1 MLKYIVATLLFTLF
15 FFTDQSVYAKTL
27 ELKHSDKCG
36 DYYQS
41 GFNLPTC
48 HIPTYIRGE
57 LYPPANPKEI
67 VYPPMSASIE
77 EIPLGGDMEYLFG
90 KEEEIG
96 IPLNPEERFQ
106 TSEIGVV
113 PKLTSPNELEELLG
127 KKKDFLERKSY
138 GEIEF
143 HAEVPVQGGS
153 TVCVDRVAIPAVFN
167 DVWGLM
173 NLGNYAYQ
181 ALTKIPTEDE
191 SLVFLKDSET
201 LALNSL
207 CRKEAYQT
215 VLTSVAS
222 PQPLPTE
229 GDLYQLAA
237 NKCFEGNCER
247 RRAPEEDVCLL
258 SETPVS
264 FRSKPKDSGLE
275 NLGVGIGLNVNH
287 LSGKNIKEANL
298 AAYNS
303 GEEEIYYGYTD
314 VLVDEMKGVYW
325 TFVSPALIDQFSDKQ
340 GEAPLT
346 TNLPTREDNDEGR
359 YDKLGLTQDLQE
371 EVCKT
376 FLPPGEEESKCEG
389 KVEVRPQPPG
399 ESGDFTVEKTANPT
413 YIKNEELP
421 KDIKFEIKAT
431 AKYKSTK
438 VTILNETTVTKKD
451 GTTFKV
457 EKDKEGKDITKW
469 PRAGEPPINLEAGE
483 TWNTTYFIT
492 ATRPAFVDS
501 TVTDTVTVTAESV
514 IPGPGPGPGPI
525 GEGPCEICGL
535 IGGERGWRS
544 PSLIRVLNE
553 AGKAYGV
560 PASVLAGIL
569 FYEGW
574 HPGKPRINEFDEQTV
589 ITASRPGGKDP
600 YCVTSVANARG
611 PFQLTL
617 HDSINGWPR
626 YRNAYQRMAA
636 DVPDWMKRPAGYT
649 PEICNIVDSAFAA
662 AAKMRNDVEYKG
674 SVGPCNP
681 YRGPAP
687 PANSCSWTS
696 TQISLASCRYYGAC
710 GNVVCQG
717 DPGGR
722 TFCYCSRTNN
732 YFNKYACKK

>member
-1 MLKYIVATLLFTLF
+1 MPKYIVATLLFTLF
-15 FFTDQSVYAKTL
+15 FFTNQLAYAKTL

-41 GFNLPTC
+41 GFNWPTC

-57 LYPPANPKEI
+57 LYPPVNPKEI
-67 VYPPMSASIE
+67 VYQPMSAFIE

-96 IPLNPEERFQ
+96 IALNPEERFQ

-113 PKLTSPNELEELLG
+113 PKLTSPNEIEEVLG
-127 KKKDFLERKSY
+127 KKKDFLESKSY

-143 HAEVPVQGGS
+143 HAEVPVQGGG

-167 DVWGLM
+167 DVWGLA

-201 LALNSL
+201 LAFNSL

-215 VLTSVAS
+215 ILTSAAS
-222 PQPLPTE
+222 PQPLSLD
-229 GDLYQLAA
+229 GDHYQLASD
-237 NKCFEGNCER
+237 KCFEGNCER

-264 FRSKPKDSGLE
+264 FKSQPKDSGLE

-287 LSGKNIKEANL
+287 LSGKNVKEADL

-303 GEEEIYYGYTD
+303 GEELYYGYTD
-314 VLVDEMKGVYW
+314 VMADEIKGVYW
-325 TFVSPALIDQFSDKQ
+325 TFVSPVLIDQFSDKQ
-340 GEAPLT
+340 GEVPLT

-376 FLPPGEEESKCEG
+376 FLLPGETESKCEG

-421 KDIKFEIKAT
+421 KDIKFEIKVT

-501 TVTDTVTVTAESV
+501 TVTDTVTVTAEN
-514 IPGPGPGPGPI
+514 IGQPGPI
-525 GEGPCEICGL
+525 PGGGSCEICGL
-535 IGGERGWRS
+535 IGQQPGWKS
-544 PSLIRVLNE
+544 QELIKILNN
-553 AGKAYGV
+553 AGKAFGV
-560 PASVLAGIL
+560 PAGALAGIL
-569 FYEGW
+569 YYEGW
-574 HPGKPRINEFDEQTV
+574 HSGGLPRVHEFDDITV
-589 ITASRPGGKDP
+589 LAASKPGGKDP
-600 YCVTSVANARG
+600 YCVTSSANARG
-611 PFQLTL
+611 PFQLTQQ
-617 HDSINGWPR
+617 DTINGWPK
-626 YRNAYQRMAA
+626 YKNAAIEAGARTQ
-636 DVPDWMKRPAGYT
+636 GYT
-649 PEICNIVDSAFAA
+649 PEICNILDSAYA
-662 AAKMRNDVEYKG
+662 AAKKMRTDVEYRG
-674 SVGPCNP
+674 EVGPCNTW
-681 YRGPAP
+681 RGTP
-687 PANSCSWTS
+687 PERNSCNWN
-696 TQISLASCRYYGAC
+696 QRQVFLAACRYYGKC
-710 GNVVCQG
+710 GNYVCQN
-717 DPGGR
+717 DPGGA
-722 TFCYCSRTNN
+722 TSCYCTKAYTYQIN
-732 YFNKYACKK
+732 YSCQEK